1 MGWPGSLNNLMI
13 LKILNRSVKHFFF
26 VMRLCPSV
34 FIKHTLLTFK
44 LCNDGVGFLP
54 FMFSSLNCV
63 KYSRNK
69 LIYFLFLWDNPPPH
83 PTPRGGDPFQVF
95 FLYHF
100 LFVLLKYF
108 LRVYNYCFSFA
119 ILNQILSCVKCC
131 FCFDI

>member
-13 LKILNRSVKHFFF
+13 LKILNRSVKHFF

-44 LCNDGVGFLP
+44 VCNDGVGFLP

-69 LIYFLFLWDNPPPH
+69 LIYFLFLWDNPPSPPH
-83 PTPRGGDPFQVF
+83 PKGGGT
-95 FLYHF
+95 
-100 LFVLLKYF
+100 LF
-108 LRVYNYCFSFA
+108 RFSSF
-119 ILNQILSCVKCC
+119 IIFCSFCLNISLEYTIIVSLSR
-131 FCFDI
+131 F